1 MKLGGRYRLETP
13 LGQGGMAE
21 VWRAHDERMGRDV
34 AIKILH
40 TYVHPTE
47 RERFF
52 QEVRALSQL
61 SHPGVVQIYDLGEEE
76 GRPFFVM
83 ELVEGGSFDRQGPFE
98 DGMAGLQ
105 LLEACHQVLDALDY
119 LHHQEII
126 HRDLTPRNI
135 LLGRRG
141 QAKVMDFGLAYLLR
155 DTRHLTRTGYTLG
168 TPQYMAPE
176 QAKGLPLSPAADL
189 YSFGVVVYRTLT
201 GKLPFEGENDQS
213 LLYQHVY
220 ETPAPLQKLNA
231 AIPTAVAQF
240 TDQLLGKDPPLRPA
254 ARAAHAALEETLHTY
269 REHLSSTARAGLTRT
284 GHYPTGPSQPRQLLQ
299 KARYESGGKVAW
311 PGEMVVAN
319 HTLNLGAG
327 RGVARVHTLE
337 DRLTRLATTDEVT
350 APPALHQGLLLAASW
365 DGQLTAYNPS
375 GKIIWRY
382 SSRAEVTAA
391 PSVLGQQILL
401 ASRDGFL
408 HALDLQGKL
417 RWALQTRGHLSA
429 PPTLYRGLL
438 FVANEDG
445 WLYAIDPTEGQ
456 QRYRVET
463 GPVHAAMPASGGLL
477 LIPTWEGELHAFD
490 PLRREVAWSYDL
502 EGEIW
507 GAPATD
513 GKRVFT
519 VSWEGVLYALD
530 LTSGDEVWKREVGKT
545 TAGLSLAYGILYA
558 CTEEGQVLA
567 LEADTGQPLWIA
579 EGLGPIQA
587 PAMPYRGE
595 VWVATLAGLLYRF
608 GPES

>member
-34 AIKILH
+34 AVKILH

-98 DGMAGLQ
+98 DGMDGLL
-105 LLEACHQVLDALDY
+105 LLEGCLQVLAALDY

-135 LLGRRG
+135 LLSRHR

-176 QAKGLPLSPAADL
+176 QAKGLTLSPAADL
-189 YSFGVVVYRTLT
+189 YSFGVVVYRSLT
-201 GKLPFEGENDQS
+201 GKLPFEGENDQA

-220 ETPAPLQKLNA
+220 ETPTPVQQLNA
-231 AIPTAVAQF
+231 AIPTLIAQW
-240 TDQLLGKDPPLRPA
+240 TNQLLAKDPPHRPT
-254 ARAAHAALEETLHTY
+254 ARAAHASLEETLHTY
-269 REHLSSTARAGLTRT
+269 RENLSSTARAGLTRT
-284 GHYPTGPSQPRQLLQ
+284 GHYPSGPSQPQRLIKQS
-299 KARYESGGKVAW
+299 RYELGGKVAW
-311 PGEMVVAN
+311 PSEMVASH
-319 HTLNLGAG
+319 HTLSLGAG
-327 RGVARVHTLE
+327 RGVTRLHTLE
-337 DRLTRLATTDEVT
+337 QRLTRLATPDEVT
-350 APPALHQGLLLAASW
+350 APPALHQGQLLAASW
-365 DGQLTAYNPS
+365 NGQLTAFDPA
-375 GKIIWRY
+375 GKAVWRY

-391 PSVLGQQILL
+391 PSVVGQQILL
-401 ASRDGFL
+401 ASRDGHL
-408 HALDLQGKL
+408 HALDLQGRL

-438 FVANEDG
+438 FVASEDG
-445 WLYAIDPTEGQ
+445 WLYAFGPEQGQ
-456 QRYRVET
+456 LRYRVET
-463 GPVHAAMPASGGLL
+463 GPVHAAMPAAGGLL
-477 LIPTWEGELHAFD
+477 LVPTWEGELHAFD

-513 GKRVFT
+513 GQRVYAA
-519 VSWEGVLYALD
+519 SWEGVLYALD
-530 LTSGDEVWKREVGKT
+530 LNSGDEVWKREIGKT
-545 TAGLSLAYGILYA
+545 TAGLSLAHGVLYA

-567 LEADTGQPLWIA
+567 LDATSGQPLWLA

-587 PAMPYRGE
+587 PALPYRGE
-595 VWVATLAGLLYRF
+595 LWVATLAGLLYRF